1 MILKGIAVYLSG
13 LLAVDSTK
21 VERDLRFLMACF
33 REVLVEAGDAE
44 LAELLPWGE
53 TPYAPHELVGMQPPV
68 RLVQAYSIAFQLLSM
83 VEENAA
89 AQARRGLETHE
100 GLIAPRALWRQSLDD
115 LQNRGVT
122 TEQITAALPQMKVEL
137 VLTAHPTEAKRQSV
151 LEQHRRLYLLLV
163 ELENQSRTPYEQ
175 NHTREQI
182 KTVLATLWLTGEI
195 YLQKPDLESERRN
208 ILHYLK
214 NVFPDVLPLLD
225 VRLRQAWQDA
235 GHSLALL
242 DSPYS
247 LPRLKFG
254 TWIGGDRDGHPLVTA
269 EVTKQTLAELRA
281 AALKHLRHQINE
293 LGRRV
298 SISCSLRRSPPEFEA
313 LLQQYAERLGDA
325 GKAALKRNPEEPYRQ
340 FCNLIQLRMPLDQR
354 AVGTAPADFIYKC
367 SAEALADLNTMYESL
382 LAIGARSIADLVV
395 EPVIRSVQSFGFHLA
410 VLDIRQNSRFHDL
423 AVSQLLTAAGTAD
436 AGFPDWNED
445 KRLEF
450 LCRELESPRP
460 FTRPDTELG
469 PEAAAVLGSY
479 RVVVDEIKRHGCD
492 GIGALIISMTRS
504 LSDLLVVYLFAREV
518 GLLKMTPEGAVMP
531 LPVVPLFETIEDL
544 ERSPGVFASL
554 IQHPLVRR
562 SLEYQRE
569 QSGEPGMVQQIMI
582 GYSDSNKDGGIL
594 ASLWNLYRA
603 QLRLTESG
611 KKFGVRTRFFH
622 GRGGTISRGAGPTH
636 RFLKALPHD
645 ALSGDLRMTEQGETI
660 AQNYANKITAVY
672 QLELLLAG
680 TTRAS
685 LLDWYA
691 PDPDHP
697 LEGTMDRIAA
707 VSRRTY
713 ESLIE
718 SPGFFGFFREAT
730 PVDVLEHSRIGS
742 RPARR
747 TGKPSLADLRA
758 IPWVFSWGQA
768 RFFISGWYGVGTALE
783 QLRRETPD
791 EFAAVK
797 HHLLTWAPLHY
808 AMSNAATSIATVDL
822 DVVREYANL
831 VQDEKVRD
839 DVMKLILS
847 EYERTLHALEEL
859 YGGSLDER
867 RPNWFAMQ
875 QMRRDGLR
883 TLHRQQITLLREWRA
898 LNQAGDTAKAESLLT
913 HLLLTVNSLAAGLG
927 STG

>member
-1 MILKGIAVYLSG
+1 
-13 LLAVDSTK
+13 
-21 VERDLRFLMACF
+21 
-33 REVLVEAGDAE
+33 VL
-44 LAELLPWGE
+44 P
-53 TPYAPHELVGMQPPV
+53 
-68 RLVQAYSIAFQLLSM
+68 SF
-83 VEENAA
+83 
-89 AQARRGLETHE
+89 
-100 GLIAPRALWRQSLDD
+100 
-115 LQNRGVT
+115 
-122 TEQITAALPQMKVEL
+122 
-137 VLTAHPTEAKRQSV
+137 
-151 LEQHRRLYLLLV
+151 
-163 ELENQSRTPYEQ
+163 
-175 NHTREQI
+175 
-182 KTVLATLWLTGEI
+182 
-195 YLQKPDLESERRN
+195 
-208 ILHYLK
+208 
-214 NVFPDVLPLLD
+214 VLPLLD
-225 VRLRQAWQDA
+225 VRIRQAWQDA
-235 GHSLALL
+235 GKSLALL

-269 EVTKQTLAELRA
+269 DVTKQTLAELRA
-281 AALKHLRHQINE
+281 AALKLLRDQINE

-298 SISCSLRRSPPEFEA
+298 SISCALRRSPPEFEA
-313 LLQQYAERLGDA
+313 LLQQYAERLGEA
-325 GKAALKRNPEEPYRQ
+325 GQRALKRNPEEPYRQ
-340 FCNLIQLRMPLDQR
+340 FCNLMQLRMPPDQVP
-354 AVGTAPADFIYKC
+354 AGTQPGDFVYKR
-367 SAEALADLNTMYESL
+367 SAECLADLGTMYESL

-423 AVSQLLTAAGTAD
+423 AVQQLLTAAGIAD
-436 AGFPDWNED
+436 AGFPEWDEA
-445 KRLEF
+445 KRVEF

-469 PEAAAVLGSY
+469 PQAAAVLDSY
-479 RVVVDEIKRHGCD
+479 RVIVDELMQHGPD

-518 GLLKMTPEGAVMP
+518 GLLKTTPSGAVMP

-544 ERSPGVFASL
+544 ERSPAIFEAL

-569 QSGEPGMVQQIMI
+569 QSGETAPASGRPDMVQQIMI

-680 TTRAS
+680 VTRAS

-691 PDPDHP
+691 PDPPHP

-713 ESLIE
+713 EGLIE
-718 SPGFFGFFREAT
+718 SPGFFNFFREAT

-783 QLRRETPD
+783 QLRRENPE

-797 HHLLTWAPLHY
+797 QHLLTWAPLHY

-822 DVVREYANL
+822 DVIRDYAGL
-831 VQDEKVRD
+831 VQDETVRSN
-839 DVMKLILS
+839 VMKLITA

-883 TLHRQQITLLREWRA
+883 TLHRQQITLLRVWRSM
-898 LNQAGDTAKAESLLT
+898 NQSGDTAGAEALLPQ
-913 HLLLTVNSLAAGLG
+913 LLLTVNSLAAGLG